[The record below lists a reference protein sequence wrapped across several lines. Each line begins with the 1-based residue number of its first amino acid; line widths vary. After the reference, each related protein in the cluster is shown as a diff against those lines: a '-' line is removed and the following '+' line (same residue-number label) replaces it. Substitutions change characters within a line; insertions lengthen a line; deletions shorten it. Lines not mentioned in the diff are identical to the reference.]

1 MGPAAERRW
10 SRLGGYANPH
20 GRQYLYRRDEH
31 QRRHPADFAAGQRR
45 ESLDASTVTLG
56 GAGGANQATLAF
68 RAVAPL
74 PSSGYNQDII
84 WDASEGNAAVVGT
97 KVTSATFDG
106 NQIFISNNI
115 SGTGP
120 QVLGGLPSTR
130 TISQFAPG
138 ISSATALNAAPS
150 AGTLLTNGNTYILQP
165 YNANNALTLRAQAT
179 GTLALLRAGSFQTV
193 NVLEASGN
201 GASNFT
207 ATLNFSSGTP
217 TVVTGT
223 ATDWFDNNPYVV
235 GGLNRYNVNNNAFD
249 TRASSGATAPT
260 SPPANGTSDP
270 RLYQFSI
277 SLSPADQARTLTSIT
292 FQNTV
297 AAGATVNSTLN
308 IMGLNGVGVGPP
320 TSLSLPNNVVVSA
333 DSTLE
338 ASGYTSVTLGTLSAS
353 AHVLS
358 VNGTAGNSLTV
369 AGTTLTGAATF
380 NVLPNMTLNLNTV
393 TDANAG
399 FGLTTN
405 GGGTVVIAN
414 GSNYSPNGHVAVNA
428 GILLVNVPAGIPQDT
443 VAGHVTVASGAT
455 LGVSLGASPLWQ
467 ASDINTLL
475 TNSTFA
481 AGSFLGLD
489 VGPLATT
496 TVTFSPQITAP
507 VGILKS
513 DAGTLVLAA
522 GNNTYTGATS
532 ITGGVLSVNTLAVE
546 GATGGVPSGIGASS
560 NAAANLIMS
569 NGSILQYT
577 GPSVTTD
584 RSFTLATGV
593 TAGGG
598 FEVTQAGTALT
609 ISGGGIGTGPLIKN
623 GPGTLILTGTNT
635 YTGGTII
642 NAGTLQI
649 GVGGTLGAA
658 TSPIAGPW
666 HSA

>member
-1 MGPAAERRW
+1 M
-10 SRLGGYANPH
+10 
-20 GRQYLYRRDEH
+20 
-31 QRRHPADFAAGQRR
+31 
-45 ESLDASTVTLG
+45 
-56 GAGGANQATLAF
+56 
-68 RAVAPL
+68 
-74 PSSGYNQDII
+74 
-84 WDASEGNAAVVGT
+84 
-97 KVTSATFDG
+97 
-106 NQIFISNNI
+106 
-115 SGTGP
+115 
-120 QVLGGLPSTR
+120 
-130 TISQFAPG
+130 
-138 ISSATALNAAPS
+138 
-150 AGTLLTNGNTYILQP
+150 
-165 YNANNALTLRAQAT
+165 
-179 GTLALLRAGSFQTV
+179 

-207 ATLNFSSGTP
+207 ATLNFSSGAP

-223 ATDWFDNNPYVV
+223 ANDWFDNNPYVV
-235 GGLNRYNVNNNAFD
+235 GGLNRYTVATNTFD
-249 TRASSGATAPT
+249 TRAASGATAPLP
-260 SPPANGTSDP
+260 SPPLAGTSDP

-277 SLSPADQARTLTSIT
+277 ILSSTDQARTLTSIT

-297 AAGATVNSTLN
+297 AAGPAVNNTLN
-308 IMGLNGVGVGPP
+308 IMALNGVGVAPP
-320 TSLSLPNNVVVSA
+320 TSLSLPNNVVISA

-338 ASGYTSVTLGTLSAS
+338 ASGYSSVTLGTLSAS

-358 VNGTAGNSLTV
+358 VNGTAGSSLTV

-399 FGLTTN
+399 FGLTTS

-475 TNSTFA
+475 ANSTFA

-489 VGPLATT
+489 VAPTQ

-513 DAGTLVLAA
+513 DSGTLILAA

-532 ITGGVLSVNTLAVE
+532 ITGGILSVNTLAVE

-560 NAAANLIMS
+560 NIAANLIMS

-577 GPSVTTD
+577 GPTVTTD

-598 FEVTQAGTALT
+598 FDVTQAGTALT
-609 ISGGGIGTGPLIKN
+609 LSGGGIGTGPLIKN
-623 GPGTLILTGTNT
+623 GLGTLILTGTNT
-635 YTGGTII
+635 YTGGTVI

-649 GVGGTLGAA
+649 GVGGTLGAGNVTDSGTLA
-658 TSPIAGPW
+658 FGLTTAVTFANIISGTGGVTESGAAALPP
-666 HSA
+666 